1 MSCLLKLPPQSG
13 LSEVHIKS
21 LYVKSAKLTPVVS
34 LEVLGADPAF
44 YPATLLV
51 LFGGEIF
58 EMYSSSRRIL
68 FQAKSVYWRSFKLS

>member
-44 YPATLLV
+44 YPDTLLV
-51 LFGGEIF
+51 LFGGIF
-58 EMYSSSRRIL
+58 SKCI
-68 FQAKSVYWRSFKLS
+68 QAQGEYYFKQKVFIGDHLS